1 VNSLV
6 QNDST
11 KVAGK
16 ALQKTSKD
24 ICDSVNV
31 AAALSLKLYDKY
43 KKRMEDIE
51 TYGKEKAAARERIAL
66 AGGFKRLYEDRLA
79 EAAKEKGAI
88 PISGAN
94 GTDDLKGKGGAL
106 DITNA
111 QKD

>member
-1 VNSLV
+1 MI
-6 QNDST
+6 ST
-11 KVAGK
+11 RNA
-16 ALQKTSKD
+16 S
-24 ICDSVNV
+24 
-31 AAALSLKLYDKY
+31 Y
-43 KKRMEDIE
+43 IE
-51 TYGKEKAAARERIAL
+51 TYAKEKAAARERIAL

-79 EAAKEKGAI
+79 EAANEKVGAI